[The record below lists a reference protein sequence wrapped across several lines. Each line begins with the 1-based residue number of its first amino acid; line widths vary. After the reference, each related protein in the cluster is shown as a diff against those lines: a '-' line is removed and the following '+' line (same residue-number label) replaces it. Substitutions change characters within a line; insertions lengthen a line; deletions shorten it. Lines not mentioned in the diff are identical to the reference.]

1 MSERPSRGEQ
11 VAGIAGLALIL
22 VMFLF
27 AWYGVSGLN
36 GFDAFDA
43 FDDWV
48 NIILVFTSFAAMSLA
63 LFGTGVSRTPVPLS
77 VVVTVLGAV
86 SALIILIYLISPPG
100 LPTFGSEVGGEIDLG
115 RKVGVWLGLI
125 SAVAVAL
132 GGYMTM
138 QEEGA
143 SFQQTADRLGVPAAP
158 VGGTEP
164 PRPSSAPPP
173 PPPSGGT
180 PPPPPAGGPP
190 PGGPPPPPPP
200 PGDAA
205 A

>member
-1 MSERPSRGEQ
+1 MSERLSRGEQ
-11 VAGIAGLALIL
+11 LAGIAGLALIL

-36 GFDAFDA
+36 GFDAFDV

-125 SAVAVAL
+125 SAVAIAL
-132 GGYMTM
+132 GGYMAM
-138 QEEGA
+138 QEEGT
-143 SFQQTADRLGVPAAP
+143 SFQQTADRLGSH
-158 VGGTEP
+158 G
-164 PRPSSAPPP
+164 SSA
-173 PPPSGGT
+173 GT
-180 PPPPPAGGPP
+180 
-190 PGGPPPPPPP
+190 PPPPPPP
-200 PGDAA
+200 PSAGP
-205 A
+205 

>member
-1 MSERPSRGEQ
+1 MSERLSRGEQ
-11 VAGIAGLALIL
+11 VAGIGGLALIL

-27 AWYGVSGLN
+27 AWYGVSGIN
-36 GFDAFDA
+36 GLDAFDA

-48 NIILVFTSFAAMSLA
+48 GIILVFTSFAAMSLA
-63 LFGTGVSRTPVPLS
+63 LFGPGVSRAPIPLS

-86 SALIILIYLISPPG
+86 SALVILIYLISPPSF
-100 LPTFGSEVGGEIDLG
+100 PTFGSGVGGEIDQG

-125 SAVAVAL
+125 SAVAIAL
-132 GGYMTM
+132 GGYMAM

-158 VGGTEP
+158 DGGTEP
-164 PRPSSAPPP
+164 PRPSSTPP

-180 PPPPPAGGPP
+180 PPPPPAEGPP

-200 PGDAA
+200 PGAA

>member
-27 AWYGVSGLN
+27 AWYGVRGLN

-63 LFGTGVSRTPVPLS
+63 LFGTGVWRTPVPLS
-77 VVVTVLGAV
+77 VVVTVLGAI

-100 LPTFGSEVGGEIDLG
+100 LPTFGSEVGGEINLG

-125 SAVAVAL
+125 SAVAIAL
-132 GGYMTM
+132 GGYLTM

-158 VGGTEP
+158 IGGTER
-164 PRPSSAPPP
+164 PRPSSTPAPP
-173 PPPSGGT
+173 SAGG
-180 PPPPPAGGPP
+180 PPPPAGGSP

-200 PGDAA
+200 GEAA
-205 A
+205 